1 MTTNN
6 KHELT
11 RLFGKIRTRREEVL
25 SSGILPSEI
34 RELLKS
40 RDYRPSVSFT
50 NVYFDVSER
59 EGGQHEYRTTIGL
72 LGPSIDAYW
81 LGRMFREKKIEIYN
95 ILAGKGKPSEKQIK
109 RIKQFKDSFHDYEE
123 FIKTSKLIDDLDLI
137 PKTEEGD
144 REKYFIS
151 LFIDML
157 GFDPSTHKTLVDICN
172 ANSYIDIYN
181 KVKSIYGASDDSG
194 AQNDSK
200 ARKKWLG
207 GIFPRTEKKEARK
220 KELVVEI
227 FEEMFKDKLAKFQNS
242 RDIHSIIKYYDFLD
256 SEISKITAV
265 LCHILSLIEM
275 KKFVEDELLSDKNH
289 INDEVNYITE
299 NFSPGKEEEIMPK
312 LHLNIIHKLIFEN
325 GFDSTIRELMNKLI
339 EQFGISSSVDEGVLE
354 HLIEGM
360 KNFKGRHNKRIAT
373 LFEQFIESEMLRGL
387 DPMDVYR
394 LLLQN
399 RGKKRLLKFY
409 LSKRGVVRAERCYI
423 VLPPNVGSYK
433 MSLLSDLV
441 DERKGREY
449 KKFERVKDRE
459 YDIVVFNP
467 LVDTGTIDRY
477 VFTEEDENRQTISK
491 HIIEKMGADERGIL
505 VRGYDVD
512 DFRSEDPW
520 SWLLKLVD
528 DMELFPDIIFI
539 SHSYAKNQRVI
550 DFIKNV
556 KHNFPKVQVYITG
569 VDSSVAENVYKA
581 RGCEVD
587 GFVKDIPS
595 KLIDSNRDN
604 GAGDKVN
611 VEHTADLIINGIM
624 QVIDQN
630 KP

>member
-1 MTTNN
+1 MCENMTTNN
-6 KHELT
+6 RHELT
-11 RLFGKIRTRREEVL
+11 GLFRKIRTRRKEML

-34 RELLKS
+34 RKLLKS

-50 NVYFDVSER
+50 KVYFQVRER
-59 EGGQHEYRTTIGL
+59 EGGQYEYSTMIGL
-72 LGPSIDAYW
+72 LGPCIDAYW
-81 LGRMFREKKIEIYN
+81 LGKIFREKNRKIYN
-95 ILAGKGKPSEKQIK
+95 LSEKDILSEKQIK
-109 RIKQFKDSFHDYEE
+109 KIQPFKDSFHDYEE
-123 FIKTSKLIDDLDLI
+123 FIETSKLIDDLDLI

-157 GFDPSTHKTLVDICN
+157 GFDPSTHKKLVDICN
-172 ANSYIDIYN
+172 TNSYADIYN
-181 KVKSIYGASDDSG
+181 KVKSIYSVSDDSR
-194 AQNDSK
+194 AQ
-200 ARKKWLG
+200 RKLLS
-207 GIFPRTEKKEARK
+207 GIFSRTEKKEARK
-220 KELVVEI
+220 KELVVGF

-242 RDIHSIIKYYDFLD
+242 RDIHSIIKYYDFLG
-256 SEISKITAV
+256 SEISKIKAV
-265 LCHILSLIEM
+265 FCHILSLIEM
-275 KKFVEDELLSDKNH
+275 KKFVEDELLSDKNY

-299 NFSPGKEEEIMPK
+299 NFSPGKEEEIIPK

-339 EQFGISSSVDEGVLE
+339 EQFGISSSVDEGVLK
-354 HLIEGM
+354 HLIDGVS
-360 KNFKGRHNKRIAT
+360 NFKGRHNKRIAT
-373 LFEQFIESEMLRGL
+373 LFEQFIESEMLREL
-387 DPMDVYR
+387 HPRDVYR

-409 LSKRGVVRAERCYI
+409 LSKRDVVMADQCYI

-441 DERKGREY
+441 DRRKGREY
-449 KKFERVKDRE
+449 KKFERVKNRE

-505 VRGYDVD
+505 VRGYDID

-539 SHSYAKNQRVI
+539 SHSYAKNQNVI
-550 DFIKNV
+550 DFIRNV
-556 KHNFPKVQVYITG
+556 KHNFPEVQVYITG
-569 VDSSVAENVYKA
+569 VDSSAAENVYKA

-630 KP
+630 EP